1 MPDASTSPTFVDTNV
16 WLYAFVEDGD
26 QGKSALA
33 SALIRR
39 GDIVLST
46 QVVNEVC
53 VNLLKKAH
61 FAEDKLRQLIDSF
74 YEKYHVADLQ
84 RSTFLSAS
92 DLRVRYSLSYW
103 DSVIV
108 ASALETGAATL
119 YSEDMQNG
127 LLVNGE
133 LRIVNPFAESHT

>member
-1 MPDASTSPTFVDTNV
+1 VDTNV

-61 FAEDKLRQLIDSF
+61 FAEDKLR
-74 YEKYHVADLQ
+74 
-84 RSTFLSAS
+84 
-92 DLRVRYSLSYW
+92 
-103 DSVIV
+103 
-108 ASALETGAATL
+108 
-119 YSEDMQNG
+119 
-127 LLVNGE
+127 
-133 LRIVNPFAESHT
+133 